1 MTRGWH
7 ATTNHQAPQDNRVS
21 ADTSICSH
29 CNGGGRMN
37 SIGNSS
43 YIHLPAPPYFISAEK
58 QPAAA
63 GAPDT
68 SNPLIPTKSTALS
81 KQLDAYFK
89 RQEETRQ
96 AIAKLNVM
104 TQDAAQMK
112 KASAAERIKRIK
124 EQLKMLMSMGMIGD
138 PKANARQIAQ
148 LAKELAAAASE
159 YASAGGAAQ
168 QNSSAAHTATASTEN
183 NSAAPAS
190 NSAGNATAEVAAVAT
205 EVLAAGTSTNA
216 SPATAPA
223 QLSLT
228 ADSQQGAPQ
237 TRTALLNKIGELH
250 PKSAASEAD
259 RDFARE
265 VRNLAAQ
272 LKALA
277 KQQEARL
284 HLAGDHTADS
294 EIAKIGQAINEI
306 EQVVASISAPS
317 AEAGSAINIFA

>member
-1 MTRGWH
+1 MG
-7 ATTNHQAPQDNRVS
+7 
-21 ADTSICSH
+21 
-29 CNGGGRMN
+29 
-37 SIGNSS
+37 
-43 YIHLPAPPYFISAEK
+43 
-58 QPAAA
+58 
-63 GAPDT
+63 
-68 SNPLIPTKSTALS
+68 NPLTPAKSTAIS

-89 RQEETRQ
+89 RLEETKQ

-112 KASAAERIKRIK
+112 KVSAAERVKRIK

-159 YASAGGAAQ
+159 YASAGGAGQ
-168 QNSSAAHTATASTEN
+168 QNSPAANASTAGAEN

-190 NSAGNATAEVAAVAT
+190 AAGNNAGNTAAEISAVAT
-205 EVLAAGTSTNA
+205 EVAAAGASANA
-216 SPATAPA
+216 SPTTAPA
-223 QLSLT
+223 GASLT
-228 ADSQQGAPQ
+228 QGSRQGSDTQTPQ
-237 TRTALLNKIGELH
+237 PHTALLNKIGELH

-277 KQQEARL
+277 KQQEMRL

-294 EIAKIGQAINEI
+294 EIVKIGQAINEI
-306 EQVVASISAPS
+306 DKVISGIAASS
-317 AEAGSAINIFA
+317 AEAGSAINVFA